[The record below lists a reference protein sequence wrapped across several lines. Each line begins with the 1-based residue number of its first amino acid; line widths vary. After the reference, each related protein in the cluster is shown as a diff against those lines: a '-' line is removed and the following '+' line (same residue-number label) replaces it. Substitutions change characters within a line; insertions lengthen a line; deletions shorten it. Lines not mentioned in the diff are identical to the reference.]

1 MTNVYLKHRNSVGKN
16 QSSNQNKQNKTVVP
30 LMPGETSLPTLF
42 VAQLTIP
49 TSEDQGSNPDI

>member
-30 LMPGETSLPTLF
+30 LMPGETSLPTLV

-49 TSEDQGSNPDI
+49 TSDDQGSNPDI